1 MSVNK
6 EFNFLVVANT
16 KGYQEIFMGVPI
28 VQLHAKFE
36 CNRFLA
42 LESLKLYPSTLT
54 LFLQIMSL
62 TLYCRK
68 SKI

>member
-6 EFNFLVVANT
+6 EFNYLVVAIK
-16 KGYQEIFMGVPI
+16 KGVSRDFYGGANSSAPR
-28 VQLHAKFE
+28 
-36 CNRFLA
+36 RFLA
-42 LESLKLYPSTLT
+42 LESLKLYLSILS